1 MPPPSKL
8 IIYSERD
15 SPVYS
20 MVNKIIKRQEATVE
34 KSLRVQ
40 GLDAVRMMALYLC
53 VRDGEGMMWRI
64 FYSTE
69 TMIN

>member
-1 MPPPSKL
+1 M
-8 IIYSERD
+8 
-15 SPVYS
+15 YS
-20 MVNKIIKRQEATVE
+20 MVNKIIKRQEVTVE
-34 KSLRVQ
+34 KCLRVQ